1 MFFLTLIPH
10 QAWAACIIRGVTP
23 VKADTPLYDAES
35 GGRTIGQMSGVKLP
49 LQLSHFGHG
58 RFYVQTTSAKGY
70 VRIEGWASQD
80 AFRFFAGKDLSVVG
94 SHVWITKGQEVTI
107 ADTATDKLLVSR
119 RVAGS
124 KQKVRTKVGCDQI
137 VLEPGASQVMD
148 SPPKAHGYQMKG
160 SLLELYDSPDGKVVF
175 KLLLEGGASKAFWSS
190 ERRGNFV
197 HLLSQADITID
208 GWAKVGGLRYLRHD
222 ALTDSTYVAPQPWP
236 LRQMKLDNPPAVL
249 VAEREVRIRSLPAVS
264 GAEIGAIEKGARFY
278 PMEVSG
284 EWINVLPENLGVL
297 PPDGGGFWVRREHLP
312 KK

>member
-1 MFFLTLIPH
+1 M
-10 QAWAACIIRGVTP
+10 IRGVTP

-35 GGRTIGQMSGVKLP
+35 GGRSIGQLSGVTLP

-58 RFYVQTTSAKGY
+58 RFYVQTTSPKGY
-70 VRIEGWASQD
+70 VRIEGWASQN

-94 SHVWITKGQEVTI
+94 RHVGIPQGQEDTI

-124 KQKVRTKVGCDQI
+124 KQRVRTKAECDQI
-137 VLEPGASQVMD
+137 VLEPSASQVMD

-175 KLLLEGGASKAFWSS
+175 TLQLDAGARKAFWSV
-190 ERRGNFV
+190 ERRGGFA
-197 HLLSQADITID
+197 HILSQADITID
-208 GWAKVGGLRYLRHD
+208 GWAKVAEFRYVRHD
-222 ALTDSTYVAPQPWP
+222 ALTDSTYVAPKPWP

-249 VAEREVRIRSLPAVS
+249 VAEREIRIRSQPGVS

-284 EWINVLPENLGVL
+284 EWISVLPENLGVL